1 MLPNQNINSWSIFKS
16 IYNLFL
22 LPLNL
27 IFVSSNSTE
36 LCSLIVVI
44 FLSQS
49 VREIQAQQHH
59 NSEFLIHKGNNS
71 LLPIAQ
77 YLMPAI
83 GSDKLNITSWSLKE
97 KHPCSKNMLKQD
109 PISNFDCKIPSLI
122 LIIKVLKVISWRT
135 SEEKKN
141 WTLINHQRCQ
151 FITQINSLSFR
162 VNVTLSLTLNK
173 VYIAKERHVSWACF
187 EQKTWKF
194 SKKRLLIKNILLCN
208 RIIFSQH
215 CNLFS
220 SYDVSNFATCCC
232 SLFLE
237 IFIVVW
243 LLTSC
248 MHEKNELT

>member
-49 VREIQAQQHH
+49 VREIQEQQHH

-83 GSDKLNITSWSLKE
+83 VSDKLNITS
-97 KHPCSKNMLKQD
+97 
-109 PISNFDCKIPSLI
+109 
-122 LIIKVLKVISWRT
+122 
-135 SEEKKN
+135 
-141 WTLINHQRCQ
+141 
-151 FITQINSLSFR
+151 
-162 VNVTLSLTLNK
+162 
-173 VYIAKERHVSWACF
+173 
-187 EQKTWKF
+187 
-194 SKKRLLIKNILLCN
+194 
-208 RIIFSQH
+208 
-215 CNLFS
+215 
-220 SYDVSNFATCCC
+220 
-232 SLFLE
+232 
-237 IFIVVW
+237 
-243 LLTSC
+243 
-248 MHEKNELT
+248 